1 MYKIFYYD
9 LQFDKILYLHRNLLS
24 SFPNAPS
31 SGKEDAGLV
40 KQNNA
45 RTAKTKRQV
54 RNSLLFEPS
63 SFKMRL

>member
-1 MYKIFYYD
+1 M
-9 LQFDKILYLHRNLLS
+9 LYLHRNLLS

-54 RNSLLFEPS
+54 RNNLLFEPS